1 MIYKAIEKNLDLAVK
16 CILNGEIIIYS
27 TDTVYGFGVDA
38 TNKKAINKLN
48 KLKGRI
54 APLSIIVSSE
64 QMIKKYI
71 DTNYL
76 SSKKVNN
83 CLPGPFT
90 FLLENFNNIL
100 PEEIG
105 LKTGKIGIRIPN
117 TPFVIKLVEK
127 LKRPIVTTSVNIHNE
142 DSLNDISSI
151 SKQFGEINIFSDYIN
166 NNSTG
171 STIVDITCVP
181 YRIIRKGDGQF

>member
-64 QMIKKYI
+64 QMINKYI

-76 SSKKVNN
+76 FSKKVNN
-83 CLPGPFT
+83 CLPVPFT

-100 PEEIG
+100 PVEIG

-166 NNSTG
+166 NNSVG
-171 STIVDITCVP
+171 STIVDITCFP
-181 YRIIRKGDGQF
+181 YKIIRKGDGQF

>member
-1 MIYKAIEKNLDLAVK
+1 MIYKAIEKNLDFAAK

-76 SSKKVNN
+76 FSKKVNN

-90 FLLENFNNIL
+90 FLLNNFNNIL
-100 PEEIG
+100 PLEIG

-117 TPFVIKLVEK
+117 TPFIINLVEK

-166 NNSTG
+166 NNSAG
-171 STIVDITCVP
+171 STIVDITCIP
-181 YRIIRKGDGQF
+181 YKIIRKGDGQF